1 MKYFFMIFILAAFLL
16 TSNVNF
22 AAEHEILDVFNHETS
37 DIINPLGT
45 IYVLC
50 INNHVL
56 LKYEDGGS
64 FVILQMITQSIKNPN
79 ILTVMKCTD
88 YKMNQRIK

>member
-1 MKYFFMIFILAAFLL
+1 MKYFFMIFILAATLL
-16 TSNVNF
+16 FSNVNF
-22 AAEHEILDVFNHETS
+22 AAEHEVLDVFNHETM
-37 DIINPLGT
+37 DPLYPLGT

-50 INNHVL
+50 IRNYVI

-64 FVILQMITQSIKNPN
+64 YVLLQMLVQSPKNPN
-79 ILTVMKCTD
+79 ILSVMRCTD